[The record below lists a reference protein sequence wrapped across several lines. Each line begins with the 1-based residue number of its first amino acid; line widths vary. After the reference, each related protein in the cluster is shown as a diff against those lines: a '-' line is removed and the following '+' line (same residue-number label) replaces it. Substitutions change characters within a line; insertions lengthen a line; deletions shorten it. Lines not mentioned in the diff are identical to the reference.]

1 MLYRVATKDDLKQIL
16 KMKENVKKRI
26 IKQNLP
32 MWLYGYPLDE
42 YIIDDVTSNEG
53 RVIEIDGKVV
63 SYSCFHHASKEY
75 GNGVFKKDNV
85 MSFGRLMVDD
95 EYVGKQIGDYMVQ
108 SMIEE
113 AKSLNV
119 EGVGILADDFNVKA
133 MNLYKKYGFEIEGAR
148 QFPFAYLTILGLYF
162 N

>member
-1 MLYRVATKDDLKQIL
+1 MIYRVATLDDLNEIIIMKNKVKQ
-16 KMKENVKKRI
+16 RI
-26 IKQNLP
+26 INQNLP
-32 MWLYGYPLDE
+32 MWLNGYPLDE
-42 YIIDDVTSNEG
+42 YIIDDIKSNEG
-53 RVIEIDGKVV
+53 RVIEINGKIV

-75 GNGVFKKDNV
+75 GNGVFKEDNV

-95 EYVGKQIGDYMVQ
+95 GYVGKHIGDYMVK

-133 MNLYKKYGFEIEGAR
+133 MNLYKKYGFNIEGAR
-148 QFPFAYLTILGLYF
+148 QFPYAYLTILGLYF
-162 N
+162 

>member
-1 MLYRVATKDDLKQIL
+1 MIYRVATLDDLYEIIIMKNKVKQ
-16 KMKENVKKRI
+16 RI
-26 IKQNLP
+26 INQNLP
-32 MWLYGYPLDE
+32 MWLNGYPLDE
-42 YIIDDVTSNEG
+42 YIIDDIKSSEG
-53 RVIEIDGKVV
+53 RVIEINGKIV

-95 EYVGKQIGDYMVQ
+95 GYVGKHIGDYMVK

-133 MNLYKKYGFEIEGAR
+133 MNLYKKYGFNIEGSI
-148 QFPFAYLTILGLYF
+148 QFPYAYLTILGLYF
-162 N
+162 

>member
-1 MLYRVATKDDLKQIL
+1 MIYRVATLDDLNEIIIMKNKVKQ
-16 KMKENVKKRI
+16 RI
-26 IKQNLP
+26 INQNLP
-32 MWLYGYPLDE
+32 MWLNGYPLDE
-42 YIIDDVTSNEG
+42 YIIDDIKSNEG
-53 RVIEIDGKVV
+53 RVMEINGKIV

-95 EYVGKQIGDYMVQ
+95 GYVGKHIGDYMVK

-133 MNLYKKYGFEIEGAR
+133 MNLYKKYGFNIEGAR
-148 QFPFAYLTILGLYF
+148 QFPYAYLTILGLYF
-162 N
+162 

>member
-1 MLYRVATKDDLKQIL
+1 MIYRVATFDDLNEIIIMKNKVKQ
-16 KMKENVKKRI
+16 RI
-26 IKQNLP
+26 INQNLP
-32 MWLYGYPLDE
+32 MWLNGYPLDE
-42 YIIDDVTSNEG
+42 YIIDDIKSNEG
-53 RVIEIDGKVV
+53 RVIEINGKIV

-95 EYVGKQIGDYMVQ
+95 GYVGKHIGDYMVK

-133 MNLYKKYGFEIEGAR
+133 MNLYKKYGFNIEGAR
-148 QFPFAYLTILGLYF
+148 QFPYAYLTILGLYF
-162 N
+162 

>member
-1 MLYRVATKDDLKQIL
+1 MIYRVATLDDLNEIIIMKNKVKQ
-16 KMKENVKKRI
+16 RI
-26 IKQNLP
+26 INQNLP
-32 MWLYGYPLDE
+32 MWLNGYPLDE
-42 YIIDDVTSNEG
+42 YIIDDIKSNEG
-53 RVIEIDGKVV
+53 RVIEINGKIV

-95 EYVGKQIGDYMVQ
+95 GYVGKHIGDYMVK

-133 MNLYKKYGFEIEGAR
+133 MNLYKKYGFNIEGAR
-148 QFPFAYLTILGLYF
+148 QFPYAYLTILGLYF
-162 N
+162 

>member
-32 MWLYGYPLDE
+32 MWLYGYPFDE

-95 EYVGKQIGDYMVQ
+95 EYVGKHIGDYMVQ

-148 QFPFAYLTILGLYF
+148 QFPFAYLTILGL
-162 N
+162 

>member
-1 MLYRVATKDDLKQIL
+1 MIYRVATLDDLNEIIIMKNKVKQ
-16 KMKENVKKRI
+16 RI
-26 IKQNLP
+26 INQNLP
-32 MWLYGYPLDE
+32 MWLNGYPLDE
-42 YIIDDVTSNEG
+42 YIIDDIKSNEG
-53 RVIEIDGKVV
+53 RVIEINGKIV

-95 EYVGKQIGDYMVQ
+95 GYVGKHIGDYMVK

-119 EGVGILADDFNVKA
+119 EGMTVEQILNLSDDVLSKLNQRV
-133 MNLYKKYGFEIEGAR
+133 
-148 QFPFAYLTILGLYF
+148 
-162 N
+162 

>member
-1 MLYRVATKDDLKQIL
+1 MIYRIATLNDLNEIIIMKNKVKQ
-16 KMKENVKKRI
+16 RI
-26 IKQNLP
+26 INQNLP
-32 MWLYGYPLDE
+32 MWLNGYPLDE
-42 YIIDDVTSNEG
+42 YIIDDIKSNEG
-53 RVIEIDGKVV
+53 RVIEINGKIV

-95 EYVGKQIGDYMVQ
+95 GYVGKHIGDYMVK

-133 MNLYKKYGFEIEGAR
+133 MNLYKKYGFNIEGAR
-148 QFPFAYLTILGLYF
+148 QFPYAYLTILGLYF
-162 N
+162 

>member
-1 MLYRVATKDDLKQIL
+1 
-16 KMKENVKKRI
+16 
-26 IKQNLP
+26 
-32 MWLYGYPLDE
+32 MWLNGYPLDE
-42 YIIDDVTSNEG
+42 YIIDDIKSNEG

-95 EYVGKQIGDYMVQ
+95 EYVGKHIGDYMVQ

-133 MNLYKKYGFEIEGAR
+133 MNLYKKYGFEIEGTR
-148 QFPFAYLTILGLYF
+148 QFPFAYLTILG
-162 N
+162 

>member
-1 MLYRVATKDDLKQIL
+1 MIYRVATLNDLNEIIIMKNKVKQ
-16 KMKENVKKRI
+16 RI
-26 IKQNLP
+26 INQNLP
-32 MWLYGYPLDE
+32 MWLNGYPLDE
-42 YIIDDVTSNEG
+42 YIIDDIKSNEG
-53 RVIEIDGKVV
+53 RVIEINGKIV

-95 EYVGKQIGDYMVQ
+95 GYVGKHIGDYMVK

-133 MNLYKKYGFEIEGAR
+133 MNLYKKYGFNIEGAR
-148 QFPFAYLTILGLYF
+148 QFPYAYLTILGLYF
-162 N
+162 

>member
-95 EYVGKQIGDYMVQ
+95 EYVGKHIGDYMVQ
-108 SMIEE
+108 SVIEE

-133 MNLYKKYGFEIEGAR
+133 MNLYKKYGFEIEGTR

>member
-1 MLYRVATKDDLKQIL
+1 MIYRVATLNDLNEIIIMKNKVKQ
-16 KMKENVKKRI
+16 RI
-26 IKQNLP
+26 INQNLP
-32 MWLYGYPLDE
+32 MWLNGYPLDE
-42 YIIDDVTSNEG
+42 YIIDEIKSNEG
-53 RVIEIDGKVV
+53 RVIEINGKIV

-95 EYVGKQIGDYMVQ
+95 GYVGKHIGDYMVK

-133 MNLYKKYGFEIEGAR
+133 MNLYKKYGFNIEGAR
-148 QFPFAYLTILGLYF
+148 QFPYAYLTILGLYF
-162 N
+162 